1 VEAASTNWEQ
11 DLFVGQQPYVER
23 QLAAGVAR
31 ETVVRD
37 LVGMGA
43 DAARAKF
50 FVDRT
55 AKEGGTSRRHVVY
68 ADARSLHAYVLW
80 ALAGAALALAA
91 AAALVL
97 GVGIG
102 LGGMNLQEGVPSVR
116 VVARIEA
123 ASLLPGVLVGVVLR
137 RQLCPFPRVR
147 PVIAGAA
154 ALAAILAIRLLTRV
168 EILHETATD
177 HAGRLSLLGSGRV
190 WNTAPTSVYSEWS
203 SRQVAPLVLWDVAF
217 VGLAAFVAA
226 VFSRHAAED

>member
-1 VEAASTNWEQ
+1 VEAASTSWEQ
-11 DLFVGQQPYVER
+11 DLFEGQQPYVER

-50 FVDRT
+50 FVERT
-55 AKEGGTSRRHVVY
+55 AKSGGSSRRLVV
-68 ADARSLHAYVLW
+68 ADACSLRAYVLW
-80 ALAGAALALAA
+80 GVAGAALATGAA
-91 AAALVL
+91 AAMVL

-102 LGGMNLQEGVPSVR
+102 VEDTSLQAGIPSVR
-116 VVARIEA
+116 AVARIEA
-123 ASLLPGVLVGVVLR
+123 AALFPGVIVGVVLR
-137 RQLCPFPRVR
+137 RQLCPFLRFR

-154 ALAAILAIRLLTRV
+154 ALLSIFAIRLLTRV
-168 EILHETATD
+168 EIVHETAAAHT
-177 HAGRLSLLGSGRV
+177 GRLAVLSTGKV
-190 WNTAPTSVYSEWS
+190 WQTAPTSVYAEWTS
-203 SRQVAPLVLWDVAF
+203 SQVAPLVLWDIAF

>member
-1 VEAASTNWEQ
+1 VEAASTSWEQ
-11 DLFVGQQPYVER
+11 DLFVGQQPYVQR

-43 DAARAKF
+43 DSNRAKF

-55 AKEGGTSRRHVVY
+55 AKTGATERRLVV
-68 ADARSLHAYVLW
+68 ADARSLRAYVLW
-80 ALAGAALALAA
+80 ALAGAALATAA

-102 LGGMNLQEGVPSVR
+102 VEDTSLQVGVPSVR
-116 VVARIEA
+116 AVSRIEA

-137 RQLCPFPRVR
+137 RQLCPFLRFR

-154 ALAAILAIRLLTRV
+154 ALVAILGIRLVTRV
-168 EILHETATD
+168 ELIHETAAAHT
-177 HAGRLSLLGSGRV
+177 GRLGLLTSSRV
-190 WNTAPTSVYSEWS
+190 WQTAPTSVYAEWTS
-203 SRQVAPLVLWDVAF
+203 SRVAPLVLWDIGF

-226 VFSRHAAED
+226 VFSRHAAEG